1 MWTRAKESA
10 IKQQKE
16 STSCAMPTAG
26 TSVMSAD
33 DETTTFRQQLAQL
46 RQENDALKEA
56 LEEVRVLTLI
66 TGKLRRLSADML
78 TTLCGHPPDV

>member
-1 MWTRAKESA
+1 
-10 IKQQKE
+10 
-16 STSCAMPTAG
+16 MPTAG